1 MSDNFLSYL
10 SELPPQQIRDYR
22 SIVEYGKEMFDQI
35 YLQAAEQYTVINTVR
50 PFAADWFHY
59 IPGQSLMTGYWGSEK
74 VARFAADPVE
84 SIFSN
89 GEHLHNYIELGYVYR
104 GDFTEIIKD
113 RAHHFRAGEFFLIDS
128 NCIHR
133 DDYTGNESIVFFLCM
148 KQEFFDEV
156 FLHGL
161 DNSNLQLFVRN
172 IILSKKNEA
181 SYLRFRVE
189 DRAEA
194 EAYLWMIMQEMQERK
209 SGFSYMI
216 KGIMNRLLNL
226 LSENYMAKLQRSDRQ
241 INNEIRA
248 KRIMD
253 HIEANYSTV
262 TVESLSEAFFYGRNF
277 FNRIVKQET
286 GRSFTEYVQLLRL
299 KHAERLLRE
308 SFLPI
313 YDIIHLVGYNNTGY
327 FYKIFQ
333 EAYGMSPGDYRE
345 QRVSAASTK
354 DIPDNDSNR

>member
-1 MSDNFLSYL
+1 
-10 SELPPQQIRDYR
+10 
-22 SIVEYGKEMFDQI
+22 MFDQI

-59 IPGQSLMTGYWGSEK
+59 IPGQSLMTEYWGSEK

-161 DNSNLQLFVRN
+161 RLSLNPLSMETYPADIARLWEIVERQPHVIGDMTWTGYDYIGESGCGIFYYDGRMGFGENWPASLSYIGDIDLIGNRRSISYYREVVYGLRRKPCIAVQRLNHYGETPSKTSWMFSDSLASWTWTGYEEKSAVIEIYSDAEEVELFLNGRSLGKKPAGPKNQYLAVYEAAYEPGRLEAVNIRHGQAAETEVLMRKLPPWEGSLQL
-172 IILSKKNEA
+172 ST
-181 SYLRFRVE
+181 
-189 DRAEA
+189 
-194 EAYLWMIMQEMQERK
+194 RK
-209 SGFSYMI
+209 TY
-216 KGIMNRLLNL
+216 RL
-226 LSENYMAKLQRSDRQ
+226 
-241 INNEIRA
+241 
-248 KRIMD
+248 
-253 HIEANYSTV
+253 
-262 TVESLSEAFFYGRNF
+262 
-277 FNRIVKQET
+277 
-286 GRSFTEYVQLLRL
+286 
-299 KHAERLLRE
+299 
-308 SFLPI
+308 
-313 YDIIHLVGYNNTGY
+313 
-327 FYKIFQ
+327 
-333 EAYGMSPGDYRE
+333 
-345 QRVSAASTK
+345 
-354 DIPDNDSNR
+354 